1 MARIEIDVDD
11 ALLGEAAQVL
21 GTQGAED
28 TVRAALAAAV
38 RGGAAVPRRPA
49 EPGDPLPGSIPPRPG
64 PPGSPSPGS
73 PSPGSL
79 PPEFPRPP
87 EIH

>member
-1 MARIEIDVDD
+1 MARIEIEIDG
-11 ALLGEAAQVL
+11 ALLGEAARAL

-38 RGGAAVPRRPA
+38 RGGTAVPRRPA
-49 EPGDPLPGSIPPRPG
+49 APGDPLPGALPPAPG
-64 PPGSPSPGS
+64 P
-73 PSPGSL
+73 PGSL

>member
-11 ALLGEAAQVL
+11 ALLGEAAHAL

-28 TVRAALAAAV
+28 TVRAALVAAV
-38 RGGAAVPRRPA
+38 RGGTAVPRRPA
-49 EPGDPLPGSIPPRPG
+49 VPGDPEPGPLPGTLPPRPG
-64 PPGSPSPGS
+64 R
-73 PSPGSL
+73 PGSL

>member
-11 ALLGEAAQVL
+11 ALLGEAAHAL

-38 RGGAAVPRRPA
+38 RGASGVPRRP
-49 EPGDPLPGSIPPRPG
+49 EVPGDPLPGPLPGSLPPAPG
-64 PPGSPSPGS
+64 PPGSPSPAT
-73 PSPGSL
+73 L
-79 PPEFPRPP
+79 PPDFPRPP

>member
-11 ALLGEAAQVL
+11 ALLGEAAHAL

-38 RGGAAVPRRPA
+38 RGAPAAPRRPA
-49 EPGDPLPGSIPPRPG
+49 VPGDPLPGTLPGSLPPAPG
-64 PPGSPSPGS
+64 PPGS
-73 PSPGSL
+73 L
-79 PPEFPRPP
+79 PPDFPRPP

>member
-11 ALLGEAAQVL
+11 ALLGEAAHAL
-21 GTQGAED
+21 GTQGAQD

-49 EPGDPLPGSIPPRPG
+49 APGDPLPGALPPAPG
-64 PPGSPSPGS
+64 PPGS

-87 EIH
+87 DIR

>member
-11 ALLGEAAQVL
+11 ALLGEAAHDL
-21 GTQGAED
+21 GPQGAED

-38 RGGAAVPRRPA
+38 SGTSGVPRRPA
-49 EPGDPLPGSIPPRPG
+49 PPGEPLPGSLPPAPG
-64 PPGSPSPGS
+64 PPGSPPPAPGR
-73 PSPGSL
+73 PGYLS
-79 PPEFPRPP
+79 PEFPRPP